1 MAIIAKSISEAV
13 RFLESDVIGSP
24 TETVYGLAGNALDK
38 NLVTRIF
45 EVKERPSFDPL
56 IVHSHSI
63 QEINKFIKY
72 FPDQLKELA
81 ESFWPGPLTLL
92 LPKNELIPEIVTSG
106 LENVAVRIPNHPL
119 TLQLLQSIDFPLAA
133 PSANPFGYVSPTTAS
148 HVNDQLGDKIPYIL
162 DGGPSDVGLEST
174 IVGLENGRIVVFRLG
189 GISVEEIEKLCGK
202 VQVKTH
208 SSNPLAPGM
217 IDSHYA
223 PRKRLILGDLLN
235 TFQKYRD
242 ENPIIICYDKYI
254 EGYIRLNQIILTTN
268 SSVTEAAANLFS
280 ALRQADNL
288 EGSIILAEKVPDV
301 GLGRAINDRLI
312 RSAH

>member
-1 MAIIAKSISEAV
+1 MAIIAKSIAEAV
-13 RFLESDVIGSP
+13 RYLKFDVIGIP

-38 NLVTRIF
+38 NLVARIF

-72 FPDQLKELA
+72 FPAQLRELA

-92 LPKNELIPEIVTSG
+92 LPKNELVPDIVTSG
-106 LENVAVRIPNHPL
+106 LENVAVRIPNHSL

-133 PSANPFGYVSPTTAS
+133 PSANPFGYVSPTSAS

-162 DGGPSDVGLEST
+162 DGGPSDIGLEST
-174 IVGLENGRIVVFRLG
+174 IVGVENDKIVVFRLG
-189 GISVEEIEKLCGK
+189 GIPVEEIEKRCGK
-202 VQVKTH
+202 VLVKTH

-235 TFQKYRD
+235 TFPKYFN

-254 EGYIRLNQIILTTN
+254 EGYTKLNQILLAP
-268 SSVTEAAANLFS
+268 SSTVTEAATNLFS
-280 ALRQADNL
+280 ALRQADKL
-288 EGSIILAEKVPDV
+288 EGSIILAEKVPDF
-301 GLGRAINDRLI
+301 GLGRAVNDRLT